1 MKPTV
6 ADLEES
12 AEPGVAVQG
21 SAYACVPVWVLEA
34 DISSSARLLYIG
46 LNSYVSGVSGAC
58 NVRRETLTKRTG
70 LSVATIGRAV
80 RELERI
86 GALRVHGRV
95 SRDGKRRANVYT
107 LLFDSPDVREAA
119 ASVPAVASLGATAA
133 AAPSAPSP
141 APAPSGS
148 QPTHP
153 EWLRYR
159 GIFVDELGKKVTSF
173 SAAAWERFVKAEGA
187 SGIKERATLA
197 ADCAEQYVK
206 DLKRDRRGFDAVK
219 KYAKSA
225 ETFLSEGEWE
235 KHLPK
240 PEPEQGSPVVDDWSA
255 GAQASVAGEKSFEER
270 HALYAAAAAGDE
282 RAVGKLLR
290 QLPVR
295 GFEAPDGV
303 PARWPELIGVLG
315 LRLPFYAS
323 EEDRAAFAAHESAAE
338 NSEAS
343 EEAVESPDAAF
354 ERLMSG
360 ESLAY
365 DGQDPK
371 DAALPA
377 AEASGGPVIWSGRT
391 PVASSGSPS
400 VAPMEPAGGNGGDWP
415 LEAVGEPSEAY
426 SEAVAEAWGPVVAPP
441 APEPMGSPDD
451 VPVVDDEYGIA
462 AGEAAARVAPYAPL
476 GSAEDFRDKA
486 TMLANHEICHRYGGV
501 IEEQEELF

>member
-1 MKPTV
+1 M
-6 ADLEES
+6 
-12 AEPGVAVQG
+12 QQ
-21 SAYACVPVWVLEA
+21 
-34 DISSSARLLYIG
+34 
-46 LNSYVSGVSGAC
+46 
-58 NVRRETLTKRTG
+58 
-70 LSVATIGRAV
+70 
-80 RELERI
+80 
-86 GALRVHGRV
+86 
-95 SRDGKRRANVYT
+95 DG
-107 LLFDSPDVREAA
+107 
-119 ASVPAVASLGATAA
+119 
-133 AAPSAPSP
+133 PSP
-141 APAPSGS
+141 
-148 QPTHP
+148 
-153 EWLRYR
+153 
-159 GIFVDELGKKVTSF
+159 
-173 SAAAWERFVKAEGA
+173 KAIDARA
-187 SGIKERATLA
+187 SLA

-206 DLKRDRRGFDAVK
+206 DLRAERRGFDAVK

-255 GAQASVAGEKSFEER
+255 GAQAPVAGEKSFEER

-323 EEDRAAFAAHESAAE
+323 EEDRAAFAAHESAAGGQ
-338 NSEAS
+338 AVA
-343 EEAVESPDAAF
+343 EEAVEDSAADF

-360 ESLAY
+360 ASLAY
-365 DGQDPK
+365 GGQDPK
-371 DAALPA
+371 EVALPA
-377 AEASGGPVIWSGRT
+377 AEALGGPVIWSEPAPAG
-391 PVASSGSPS
+391 ASGGSS
-400 VAPMEPAGGNGGDWP
+400 VAPVEPAGGNGGDWP
-415 LEAVGEPSEAY
+415 VEAIGEPSEAY
-426 SEAVAEAWGPVVAPP
+426 SEAVEAAWEPAVAPP

-451 VPVVDDEYGIA
+451 VPVVGDEYGIA